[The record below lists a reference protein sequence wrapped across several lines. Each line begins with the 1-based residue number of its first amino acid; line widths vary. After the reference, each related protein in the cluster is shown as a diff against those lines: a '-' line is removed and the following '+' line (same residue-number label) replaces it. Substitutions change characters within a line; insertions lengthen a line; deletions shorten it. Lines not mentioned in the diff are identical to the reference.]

1 MFSRRG
7 RAHPASRPDSAQKRL
22 RRGRRTVGVILG
34 SVAVLTCAGTIS
46 ASEPTRTTE
55 IIHRRLDPWF
65 TCPGFDIIG
74 EFDLIRQITTY
85 FDHDGAAVRRIIH
98 VDVTGTLTHAGT
110 GESLPTSGVRV
121 FHFDLTTGEGLFHR
135 LQQRDPAAR
144 RRRVQLGDRPTR
156 LRPARSTH
164 RLPRAPLRRTRR
176 PLRSPGDMTAM
187 QPDKAQGTLAPGA
200 ASPSPPPCSAD
211 PTSRPSG
218 TSHSSSHNVSVDFEP

>member
-1 MFSRRG
+1 MFSRPA

-34 SVAVLTCAGTIS
+34 SVAALTCAGTLS

-65 TCPGFDIIG
+65 TCPGFDTIG

-85 FDHDGAAVRRIIH
+85 FDHDGVAVRRIIH

-121 FHFDLTTGEGLFHR
+121 FHFDLTTGDAF
-135 LQQRDPAAR
+135 
-144 RRRVQLGDRPTR
+144 
-156 LRPARSTH
+156 STGSNNVTH
-164 RLPRAPLRRTRR
+164 LPDGCV
-176 PLRSPGDMTAM
+176 SN
-187 QPDKAQGTLAPGA
+187 
-200 ASPSPPPCSAD
+200 
-211 PTSRPSG
+211 SG
-218 TSHSSSHNVSVDFEP
+218 TGRLVFDPQGRLIDFHGPPYGELDDLCAALAT